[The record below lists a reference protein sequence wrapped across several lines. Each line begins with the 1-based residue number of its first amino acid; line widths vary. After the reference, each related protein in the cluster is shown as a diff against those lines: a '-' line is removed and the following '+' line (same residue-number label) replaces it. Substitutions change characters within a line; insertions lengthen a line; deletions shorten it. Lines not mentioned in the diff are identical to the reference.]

1 MNRTILEAVRAMLS
15 DSKLPKTF
23 WAEAVSTAVYV
34 KNRSPTGAHK
44 NLTPYQALN
53 GHKPNVQHFRTFG
66 DVVFNESQFMLF
78 EKEPSKEIECVP
90 WSFPQEEKHEDSEG
104 ELKLRRSTR
113 NRAAPDRFG
122 EWVCFAQDK
131 FDVPT
136 NIEEALHGPESKLWK
151 AAMEEEM
158 ASMNICK

>member
-34 KNRSPTGAHK
+34 KNRSPTSAHK

-66 DVVFNESQFMLF
+66 CMAYAHVPRDER
-78 EKEPSKEIECVP
+78 EKLDSKSKTCKVWLCLGNFKQLTLTKPNLSARVTLLKENKRTHDRNSAWNSRKLAREIAWNLLGMIEPVQ
-90 WSFPQEEKHEDSEG
+90 SFQMMVRPVQLQE
-104 ELKLRRSTR
+104 
-113 NRAAPDRFG
+113 
-122 EWVCFAQDK
+122 
-131 FDVPT
+131 
-136 NIEEALHGPESKLWK
+136 
-151 AAMEEEM
+151 
-158 ASMNICK
+158 

>member
-34 KNRSPTGAHK
+34 KNRSPTSAHK

-66 DVVFNESQFMLF
+66 CMAYAHVPKDER
-78 EKEPSKEIECVP
+78 EKLDSKSKTCVLLGYGS
-90 WSFPQEEKHEDSEG
+90 W
-104 ELKLRRSTR
+104 
-113 NRAAPDRFG
+113 N
-122 EWVCFAQDK
+122 
-131 FDVPT
+131 
-136 NIEEALHGPESKLWK
+136 
-151 AAMEEEM
+151 
-158 ASMNICK
+158 

>member
-34 KNRSPTGAHK
+34 KNRSPTSAHK

-66 DVVFNESQFMLF
+66 CMAYAHVPKDEREKLDSKSKSCSITSLFMLHF
-78 EKEPSKEIECVP
+78 QVMRI
-90 WSFPQEEKHEDSEG
+90 
-104 ELKLRRSTR
+104 
-113 NRAAPDRFG
+113 N
-122 EWVCFAQDK
+122 
-131 FDVPT
+131 
-136 NIEEALHGPESKLWK
+136 
-151 AAMEEEM
+151 
-158 ASMNICK
+158 